1 MIDFDLTDADKE
13 VLAVA
18 RRQAALY
25 QKNAKNIDRSLDF
38 ESPDFRKQFE
48 FDGDTE
54 LVHVRE
60 LAAAR
65 ADDLSG
71 MTIIEPLIYLEE
83 SYGFKPLYW
92 YGEKDDAMSVSLAGK
107 LIEKVGTAEQAGK
120 WKNSYFCWG
129 MSEPG
134 GGADPAAMRTTAVY
148 DEVRDEYVINGEKIF
163 SSNATHADGILVMC
177 RTIGEHGPEGIS
189 LFVVEKGMP
198 GYGIGPQMDKL
209 GLRNWDTVA
218 TSFMDVRVPAMHRLQ
233 GNLKDALSI
242 FNGTRAL
249 IAAQAMGYARV
260 ALDAIREQLAAR
272 GKPVN
277 YAASVG
283 ERTAIEDRV
292 MRLEALWDASYLTML
307 HAKWHEQEKGA
318 DKFYPAVAKA
328 KAGQAVRRLISECMD
343 ILGPDSLSER
353 YPVEQAFRDARIMDI
368 YEGPSET
375 QKLLIG
381 RSLLGYSAREL
392 N

>member
-1 MIDFDLTDADKE
+1 
-13 VLAVA
+13 
-18 RRQAALY
+18 
-25 QKNAKNIDRSLDF
+25 
-38 ESPDFRKQFE
+38 
-48 FDGDTE
+48 
-54 LVHVRE
+54 
-60 LAAAR
+60 
-65 ADDLSG
+65 
-71 MTIIEPLIYLEE
+71 
-83 SYGFKPLYW
+83 
-92 YGEKDDAMSVSLAGK
+92 
-107 LIEKVGTAEQAGK
+107 
-120 WKNSYFCWG
+120 
-129 MSEPG
+129 
-134 GGADPAAMRTTAVY
+134 VY
-148 DEVRDEYVINGEKIF
+148 DKVRDEYVINGEKIF
-163 SSNATHADGILVMC
+163 SSNATHADGIVVMC
-177 RTIGEHGPEGIS
+177 RTVGENGPEGIS
-189 LFVVEKGMP
+189 LFVVEKGIL

-218 TSFMDVRVPAMHRLQ
+218 TSFMDVRVPAMNRLQ

-260 ALDAIREQLAAR
+260 ALDAIREQLADR
-272 GKPVN
+272 GTPVN
-277 YAASVG
+277 YTASVN

-307 HAKWHEQEKGA
+307 HAKWHEQVKGA

-353 YPVEQAFRDARIMDI
+353 YPIEQAFRDARVMDI
-368 YEGPSET
+368 YEGPGET